1 MKGCVSFTRY
11 VVSLE
16 SNDSNQFGV
25 DGNLLTLHLQLQWW
39 CDDQRGPNSTHK
51 FYDVDL
57 SFMLTCFM
65 LTCWHKFYDVDLV
78 MVMLI
83 QAGGKFR
90 LRRADAEQQIRTKR
104 VEIRTK
110 RRRIKF
116 YSAAVAVA
124 QSEVY
129 GFLHSMQT
137 VSSWTVNDIW
147 VNRVPALIP
156 AHSHWA
162 LAITQS
168 RSSHIWLVKK
178 RNLSIV
184 KTETFDW
191 HSVDGSSSWVGFSS
205 WCSQILRFLASP

>member
-1 MKGCVSFTRY
+1 
-11 VVSLE
+11 
-16 SNDSNQFGV
+16 
-25 DGNLLTLHLQLQWW
+25 
-39 CDDQRGPNSTHK
+39 
-51 FYDVDL
+51 
-57 SFMLTCFM
+57 
-65 LTCWHKFYDVDLV
+65 

-156 AHSHWA
+156 AHSH
-162 LAITQS
+162 
-168 RSSHIWLVKK
+168 
-178 RNLSIV
+178 
-184 KTETFDW
+184 
-191 HSVDGSSSWVGFSS
+191 
-205 WCSQILRFLASP
+205 